1 MEEHIAKDMS
11 ALLFAR
17 SGVSLSP
24 EEIQMSLELAIRR
37 KMGRTDDVQ
46 APNAMNNVPEVSE
59 TRQVTDMQMNAND
72 IETNKLEIASQL
84 KAHINSFLDNYDSQ
98 MAKLASNQIQIPLW
112 KPEFPNID
120 TELREFIWD
129 LNIPRARAPNDHLPD
144 MLLHNLGRFQ
154 DNEELV
160 ERLDEL
166 FGRSTHKYVI
176 IVMNELRR
184 VYKLPKGFRKY
195 FRFWEDQESRVGSLD
210 LMRAISA
217 MEQRTRNLP
226 HVPLLQVTHEQLME
240 YNYSQGTV
248 CTEQDC
254 LKARF
259 KGNNLLDSFRST
271 PEGER
276 YGMLLEANKQVVAVE
291 LLAIVLAR
299 LHVLQ
304 RYVATLHKMH
314 ENTSQMF
321 HKRQWLYLQL
331 HPEILTSTD
340 GKPKDIFIELIQHIT
355 GLFTEAKLASNNL
368 QIEVM
373 YILLQEVLSNIS
385 DTLGSKF
392 DVAVDECQFVAKK
405 MGSCFCSVDWMLK
418 RPLLRQIARCLDD
431 LFNDTSQI
439 TGCFIFT
446 GTGLSRDIISEALS
460 SVISKPGF
468 TVDVNETGAFDDAT
482 VQLEYLK
489 EFFPRSIWKD
499 REFEQLRRRIFYW
512 LRGRHRF
519 TAEYISVALQNGYQH
534 LDKVLNEY
542 VGQMTNIRPADYDGP
557 ETTSKKIVW
566 PVRGFAFEELD
577 AEMRERI
584 KMISHEYLFSSRLS
598 TDLGENERRYVEY
611 GLARFTKSPGSPK
624 QYILIDEPL
633 VLLACSMWFNNQPQR
648 YGTNLYQT
656 LASRIR
662 DHNASSG
669 RNGFEEFICFYLQH
683 VFSKPKKLNEVFQ
696 FLGENIEDN
705 DPQNTKPTIGQKLA
719 TLVTLHIFDNGK
731 EARLVEGKINLV
743 GKPSLL
749 GPIGQAIES
758 GASESLLNWVELK
771 SHTAFCFPMPV
782 MGPDIMCFLKL
793 QDEFATPDEYT
804 YICLAIQCK
813 FYQRRTLP
821 SMTLLEAIATIT
833 PNHFFQRRNESN
845 ATTETGV
852 KQQGTMDMNK
862 EDVRNRFLR
871 ALSEL
876 PRKDPLAGS
885 KAFDIKE
892 KDDKETALTRV
903 KMATS
908 RRLDP
913 DGSDCHPLGQLD
925 TETLESITE
934 IFHPTKILDIIRKKA
949 YDEIKG
955 KKAEPTLTLNSPGVG
970 DLPEPKPQARLPR
983 RHKIKI
989 QKAEAIRKLTFGV
1002 RKGIDRAM
1010 TSTLAGRKDRIASRA
1025 TESVLATLRAD
1036 HEHWGQRVELKR
1048 KHEEM

>member
-1 MEEHIAKDMS
+1 MEEHVAKDMS
-11 ALLFAR
+11 DLLFAR

-24 EEIQMSLELAIRR
+24 EEVQMSLQLAIRR
-37 KMGRTDDVQ
+37 KMGRIDDVQ
-46 APNAMNNVPEVSE
+46 APNAMNDVSE
-59 TRQVTDMQMNAND
+59 ASEIRQVTDMQMNAND
-72 IETNKLEIASQL
+72 IETNKLEIASHL
-84 KAHINSFLDNYDSQ
+84 KAHINTFLDNYDSQ
-98 MAKLASNQIQIPLW
+98 MVKLASNQIQIPLW

-154 DNEELV
+154 DNKELV
-160 ERLDEL
+160 ERLDVL
-166 FGRSTHKYVI
+166 FGRSTHKCVI
-176 IVMNELRR
+176 IVMNELRL
-184 VYKLPKGFRKY
+184 VYELPKGFRKY
-195 FRFWEDQESRVGSLD
+195 FRFWEDQVNP
-210 LMRAISA
+210 
-217 MEQRTRNLP
+217 RTFMLSMGRIP
-226 HVPLLQVTHEQLME
+226 HVSPGIPSWFIGLDACDIGDGAAHKESSPCALT
-240 YNYSQGTV
+240 
-248 CTEQDC
+248 TEQDC

-276 YGMLLEANKQVVAVE
+276 YGMLLEANKQVVTVE
-291 LLAIVLAR
+291 LLALVLAR

-304 RYVATLHKMH
+304 RYVATLHKMR

-331 HPEILTSTD
+331 HPEILTLTD

-355 GLFTEAKLASNNL
+355 ELFTEAKLASNNL

-392 DVAVDECQFVAKK
+392 DVAVDEC
-405 MGSCFCSVDWMLK
+405 
-418 RPLLRQIARCLDD
+418 
-431 LFNDTSQI
+431 
-439 TGCFIFT
+439 CFIFT

-489 EFFPRSIWKD
+489 EFFPPSIWKD
-499 REFEQLRRRIFYW
+499 REFEQLRRRIFHW
-512 LRGRHRF
+512 LRGRF

-584 KMISHEYLFSSRLS
+584 KMISHEYLFSSKLA

-611 GLARFTKSPGSPK
+611 GLARFTNSPGSPK

-648 YGTNLYQT
+648 CGTNLYQT

-683 VFSKPKKLNEVFQ
+683 VFSKPRKLNEVFQ
-696 FLGENIEDN
+696 FLGEDIKDKN
-705 DPQNTKPTIGQKLA
+705 PQNTKPTIGQKLA

-771 SHTAFCFPMPV
+771 SHTAFCFPMPA

-845 ATTETGV
+845 ATTETGA

-876 PRKDPLAGS
+876 PRKDPLAGRYGIVRVICGFPVNINIS

-892 KDDKETALTRV
+892 KDDKETASTRV

-908 RRLDP
+908 RRIDP
-913 DGSDCHPLGQLD
+913 DGSDRHPLGQLD
-925 TETLESITE
+925 TEMLESITE
-934 IFHPTKILDIIRKKA
+934 IFHPTKILDVIRKKA

-970 DLPEPKPQARLPR
+970 DLPEPEPEPQARLPR
-983 RHKIKI
+983 RNKVNI

-1002 RKGIDRAM
+1002 RKGIDRTM
-1010 TSTLAGRKDRIASRA
+1010 TSTLASRKDRIDSRA

>member
-1 MEEHIAKDMS
+1 
-11 ALLFAR
+11 
-17 SGVSLSP
+17 
-24 EEIQMSLELAIRR
+24 
-37 KMGRTDDVQ
+37 
-46 APNAMNNVPEVSE
+46 
-59 TRQVTDMQMNAND
+59 
-72 IETNKLEIASQL
+72 
-84 KAHINSFLDNYDSQ
+84 INTFLDNYDSQ
-98 MAKLASNQIQIPLW
+98 MVKLASNQIQIPLW

-154 DNEELV
+154 DNKELV
-160 ERLDEL
+160 ERLDVL
-166 FGRSTHKYVI
+166 FGRSTHKVFVNTSGSGKTRLI
-176 IVMNELRR
+176 LEHLCSQWG
-184 VYKLPKGFRKY
+184 VYLTCH
-195 FRFWEDQESRVGSLD
+195 QESRVGSLD
-210 LMRAISA
+210 LM
-217 MEQRTRNLP
+217 
-226 HVPLLQVTHEQLME
+226 H
-240 YNYSQGTV
+240 
-248 CTEQDC
+248 C

-276 YGMLLEANKQVVAVE
+276 YGMLLEANKQVVTVE
-291 LLAIVLAR
+291 LLALVLAR

-304 RYVATLHKMH
+304 RYVATLHKMR

-331 HPEILTSTD
+331 HPEILTLTD

-489 EFFPRSIWKD
+489 EFFPPSIWKD
-499 REFEQLRRRIFYW
+499 REFEQLRRRIFHW

-584 KMISHEYLFSSRLS
+584 KMISHEYLFSSKLS

-611 GLARFTKSPGSPK
+611 GLARFTNSPGSPK

-648 YGTNLYQT
+648 CGTNLYQT

-683 VFSKPKKLNEVFQ
+683 VFSKPRKLNEVFQ
-696 FLGENIEDN
+696 FLGEDIKDKN
-705 DPQNTKPTIGQKLA
+705 PQNTKPTIGQKLA

-771 SHTAFCFPMPV
+771 SHTAFCFPMPA

-833 PNHFFQRRNESN
+833 PNHFFQRRVSIDS
-845 ATTETGV
+845 V
-852 KQQGTMDMNK
+852 LWRCR

-876 PRKDPLAGS
+876 PRKDPLAGRYGIVRVICGFPVNINIS

-892 KDDKETALTRV
+892 KDDKETASTRV

-908 RRLDP
+908 RRIDP
-913 DGSDCHPLGQLD
+913 DGSDRHPLGQLD
-925 TETLESITE
+925 TEMLESITE
-934 IFHPTKILDIIRKKA
+934 IFHPTKILDVIRKKA

-970 DLPEPKPQARLPR
+970 DLPEPEPEPQARLPR
-983 RHKIKI
+983 RNKVNI

-1002 RKGIDRAM
+1002 RKGIDRTM
-1010 TSTLAGRKDRIASRA
+1010 TSTLASRKDRIDSRA